1 MKDRLESL
9 YKYYTVYNTFMKTNI
24 EEVLSDVLNNA
35 EEINPVIINVSLES
49 IFGVID
55 CIITN
60 MELEY
65 IDDKLRLII
74 YEVLVDMYIY
84 TKMEL
89 GNIND
94 FTRSGIT
101 VDVDLQSNKLISE
114 YTRSSKILIDYSN
127 EYIKLLQQFYIV
139 HDELV
144 NSIDMNDNASIVY
157 VGMSGGY
164 ISNILII

>member
-35 EEINPVIINVSLES
+35 EEINPIIINVSLES

-65 IDDKLRLII
+65 TDDKLRLII

>member
-35 EEINPVIINVSLES
+35 EEINPIIINVSLES

>member
-24 EEVLSDVLNNA
+24 EDVLSDVLNNA
-35 EEINPVIINVSLES
+35 EEINPIIINVSLES

>member
-35 EEINPVIINVSLES
+35 EEINPIIINVSLES

-144 NSIDMNDNASIVY
+144 NSVDMNDDASIVY

>member
-35 EEINPVIINVSLES
+35 EEINPIIINVSLES

-65 IDDKLRLII
+65 TDDKLRLII

-144 NSIDMNDNASIVY
+144 NSVDMNDDASIVY